1 MIDNIHYNCVQA
13 WLLWNEGKTMELMD
27 ACLKDSC
34 VESQVLRCIQVGLLC
49 IQKLPID
56 RPTMSSII
64 FMLGNEKAMLP
75 QPKHHGF
82 FIERSSEGDDKGCYT
97 ENKVTLTIPKAR

>member
-1 MIDNIHYNCVQA
+1 MIDNIHCNCVQA

-56 RPTMSSII
+56 KPTMSSII

-75 QPKHHGF
+75 QPKHHSF

-97 ENKVTLTIPKAR
+97 

>member
-1 MIDNIHYNCVQA
+1 
-13 WLLWNEGKTMELMD
+13 
-27 ACLKDSC
+27 
-34 VESQVLRCIQVGLLC
+34 
-49 IQKLPID
+49 
-56 RPTMSSII
+56 
-64 FMLGNEKAMLP
+64 MLGNEKAMLP